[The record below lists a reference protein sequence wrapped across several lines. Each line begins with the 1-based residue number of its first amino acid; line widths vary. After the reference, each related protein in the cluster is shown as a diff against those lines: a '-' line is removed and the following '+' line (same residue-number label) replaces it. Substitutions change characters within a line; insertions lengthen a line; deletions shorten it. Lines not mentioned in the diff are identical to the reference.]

1 MDEIKDQNTN
11 KWSEENTDRSGNK
24 GRKTIADLIQIMAR
38 LRNPEN
44 GCPWDIEQTFKTIAP
59 YTIEEAYEVAD
70 AILRDDMP
78 GLLDELGDL
87 LLQVVYHSR
96 IAEEAGL
103 FDFTDVANS
112 ASAKML
118 RRHPHVFSDSV
129 VKGPETQTVSWE
141 TIKAAERAK
150 KGISNR
156 SSSNLDDVP
165 VTLPAMKRAEKL
177 QKRAARVGFDWPEV
191 LPVLD
196 KIREEITELEAE
208 IRVGAEL
215 TKLENEVG
223 DILFAV
229 INLSRKL
236 KVESDSALRQTNRK
250 FEKRFR
256 FIEDML
262 AANGRRPEETSLQE
276 MESLWELAKK
286 EMYN

>member
-1 MDEIKDQNTN
+1 M
-11 KWSEENTDRSGNK
+11 
-24 GRKTIADLIQIMAR
+24 
-38 LRNPEN
+38 
-44 GCPWDIEQTFKTIAP
+44 
-59 YTIEEAYEVAD
+59 
-70 AILRDDMP
+70 
-78 GLLDELGDL
+78 
-87 LLQVVYHSR
+87 
-96 IAEEAGL
+96 
-103 FDFTDVANS
+103 
-112 ASAKML
+112 
-118 RRHPHVFSDSV
+118 
-129 VKGPETQTVSWE
+129 
-141 TIKAAERAK
+141 
-150 KGISNR
+150 
-156 SSSNLDDVP
+156 
-165 VTLPAMKRAEKL
+165 
-177 QKRAARVGFDWPEV
+177 
-191 LPVLD
+191 LD